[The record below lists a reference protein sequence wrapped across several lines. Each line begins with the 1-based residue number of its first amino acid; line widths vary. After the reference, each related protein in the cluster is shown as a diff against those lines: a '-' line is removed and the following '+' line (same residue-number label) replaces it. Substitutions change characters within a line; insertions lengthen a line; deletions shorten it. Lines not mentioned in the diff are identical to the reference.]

1 MAIGSTDQHIYAIVA
16 GNKVNKTVRH
26 YGPFDSWPEAHE
38 ARSRLT
44 HPELAKI
51 VPLLGIG

>member
-16 GNKVNKTVRH
+16 GNSVNATVRH

-51 VPLLGIG
+51 VPLHGIG